1 MQIRYHGFPFM
12 LNQSNPSIDSAVNP
26 TDPKNIICEE
36 FFCFNSFVTRC
47 ANLNIQIPITFA
59 AQT

>member
-12 LNQSNPSIDSAVNP
+12 LNQSNPRIDSAVNL

-36 FFCFNSFVTRC
+36 FFVLIPLVTRC